1 MKKAIIMLMS
11 FVTINPLLS
20 TSISSNSEAD
30 MVVQGLMAT
39 ARACATSAIVTAC
52 EQRPLTPAWHGF
64 TTAVVG
70 LGTAATV
77 KAVLHPNYPDYNFA
91 PINVNP
97 SHTATAYA
105 VFAGVAASYLY
116 WKLRPNHR
124 AYNNDR
130 ICDRLAERTISLSL
144 LESEGKDLAT
154 IETNM
159 GNIAALRGQDY
170 LLPEAVRQVDTYVQ
184 QVQSAQDELIRLESY
199 PSLRY
204 PGLHIHKDFLNE
216 KLRQAQFVLREVKSG
231 NNYKLEKKQESDAKN
246 AKRALEI
253 EEQKALAEARKARA
267 AEKSASAKTQQ
278 AATQSNYFIL
288 DLLKWLTRTR

>member
-1 MKKAIIMLMS
+1 MKKAILMPIL
-11 FVTINPLLS
+11 FMTINPLLS
-20 TSISSNSEAD
+20 TSISTNSEAD
-30 MVVQGLMAT
+30 MVVQGVVAAGICCAT
-39 ARACATSAIVTAC
+39 AGSITIA
-52 EQRPLTPAWHGF
+52 EQWPLTPAWHGF
-64 TTAVVG
+64 TTALAG
-70 LGTAATV
+70 LGTAATI
-77 KAVLHPNYPDYNFA
+77 KAALHPHYPDYNFA
-91 PINVNP
+91 PINLNP

-105 VFAGVAASYLY
+105 LFAGVAASYFY
-116 WKLRPNHR
+116 WKLRPNYR

-130 ICDRLAERTISLSL
+130 TCSRLAEKPISLSL
-144 LESEGKDLAT
+144 LESEGKDLTA

-159 GNIAALRGQDY
+159 GNIAALSGQDY
-170 LLPEAVRQVDTYVQ
+170 LLPEAVRQVDNYVQ
-184 QVQSAQDELIRLESY
+184 QVQSAQDELTRLESY

-204 PGLHIHKDFLNE
+204 TGLHIHKDFLNE

-231 NNYKLEKKQESDAKN
+231 ERYRVEKKQESDAKN
-246 AKRALEI
+246 AQRALEI